1 MEQYSIY
8 PVLSISLNLNNVI
21 FYLVAAALVTLT
33 LATTTKTTTTVVN
46 GAIIHE
52 SLYRT
57 I

>member
-1 MEQYSIY
+1 MEQYEIY

-21 FYLVAAALVTLT
+21 FYLVAAGLIMIII
-33 LATTTKTTTTVVN
+33 TTNTTVVN
-46 GAIIHE
+46 GGIIHE